1 MTFPWSNP
9 ATNLIVIT
17 SGAPN
22 TGLFIYNGTPAAGNP
37 PVLWAVAPGVTSDP
51 FGNTVT
57 AVLGAGTPGGPS
69 TQIDQLGDVTLTG
82 SGGSVLSLTPAAN
95 LPFSFTSSLA
105 GIMQSVA
112 ALGSGDSN
120 QQQAGLVSGIKL
132 GTGATAKMG
141 TLITSPYGS
150 TSGMGLLLEA
160 TNDGGTDTPFGTFG
174 TVTTVT
180 GTLTFTPVFA
190 VLPGAVLLYSTTG
203 GVTVVTKTTGS
214 GTIPIPATVSTVYGE
229 CWAGGSAGAGDNA
242 TAGAFGRAA
251 GSGGEYSANPALAV
265 TPGGTAAYAVGAGG
279 LGSSSGTGGTGVNST
294 LTGSALTITAHA
306 PAAGLAINATVS
318 NAPGTGSTDP
328 IHFDGGQGGHSIAVA
343 NHTSGAGAGSSAGTA
358 AAGNPG
364 ANSPSGNGNGG
375 TGGTAPAGGAAGGQG
390 GHGTSGGTTAG
401 SAGNAPGAA
410 GGGAG
415 SDGIHARAGGNG
427 AAGQVRMT
435 YVSPPTIIFSVASAA
450 GTDQFGTAFPANP
463 YFIQPIAPHQPGAA
477 NATAEVWHSLGTLA
491 GCTVNIGRYR
501 LVTENEVEIDI
512 DVTGSGTH
520 AASVVFS
527 TTLAAAY
534 RPVTNHSQPL
544 STNRN
549 VVAGDGNQRFTLDTS
564 GGVTVAFPVANTTN
578 AYRGCARVP
587 LN

>member
-1 MTFPWSNP
+1 MTVPWSNP

-51 FGNTVT
+51 FGNTVS

-132 GTGATAKMG
+132 GTGNTAKKG
-141 TLITSPYGS
+141 KLFTSPYGS

-203 GVTVVTKTTGS
+203 GVTVVTKQSGS
-214 GTIPIPATVSTVYGE
+214 GTIPIPATVSVGYGE
-229 CWAGGSAGAGDNA
+229 VWAGTSAGGGTNGSTSFGAAGGSGSEY
-242 TAGAFGRAA
+242 AA
-251 GSGGEYSANPALAV
+251 EPALAL
-265 TPGGTAAYAVGAGG
+265 TPGGTASYSVGAGG
-279 LGSSSGTGGTGVNST
+279 IGSSSGTGGTGANST
-294 LTGSALTITAHA
+294 LTGSAVTVTARA
-306 PAAGLAINATVS
+306 PAAGIPINSTVS
-318 NAPGTGSTDP
+318 NSPGTGSTNT
-328 IHFDGGQGGHSIAVA
+328 IHFDGGQGGHGIGTS
-343 NHTSGAGAGSSAGTA
+343 NHTSGAGGGSSAGTS

-364 ANSPSGNGNGG
+364 ANSPSGNGAGG
-375 TGGTAPAGGAAGGQG
+375 AGGTAPAGGAAGGKG
-390 GHGTSGGTTAG
+390 GTGTSGGPTAG
-401 SAGNAPGAA
+401 SAGSAPGAG

-415 SDGIHARAGGNG
+415 AGASARAGGNG
-427 AAGQVRMT
+427 AAGQVRLT

-450 GTDQFGTAFPANP
+450 GTDQFGTAFPANA
-463 YFIQPIAPHQPGAA
+463 YFNQPIAPQQPGAA
-477 NATAEVWHSLGTLA
+477 NATAEVWHSLGTLT
-491 GCTVNIGRYR
+491 GFSVTEGRYR

-520 AASVVFS
+520 AASVAWS

-534 RPVTNHSQPL
+534 RPAVNHTQPL

-549 VVAGDGNQRFTLDTS
+549 VVAGDGNQRFTLDTT
-564 GGVTVAFPVANTTN
+564 GVVTVLFPVANTTN